1 MSGNISKK
9 KSNVRSDLDQ
19 LLKNM
24 KDEMKNTSDLA
35 ESLYELAQDIGENV
49 WNVPD
54 LVKFKGA
61 IELDSDTYTT
71 AKLNAKNS
79 SLFDTLE
86 SPLRGMY
93 WYYVKAKTMDG
104 YTQDSSGNPVQS
116 PYYMP
121 WGILIDVPYPFDG
134 ENIEQAEQ
142 KEGNPNVIPS
152 PVIDDGSSYTRLQR
166 LELMTSPTSEKRR
179 VFVRRLVRT
188 PDALGNYGEP
198 EWEEWKKADAELAT
212 KKYVDSKISAELV
225 GVSDENGN
233 EIFNDIH
240 TNTADTINSH
250 VEGSGNN
257 ARIGNAHVEGV
268 NNNTTDLFG
277 FKIIAKDNNFEAET
291 RLSTI
296 TLDSVEGIEAGMVW
310 NVFENVVT
318 EEETYTEKY
327 RGIVNAVDTETNKV
341 TISSSQSDSEFPI
354 VTELSTYSPL
364 GYFIVNGGI
373 VGSVKIVDRSNEFA
387 THAEGNNNISY
398 FQSHAEG
405 LGVKALGYASHSE
418 GYYTQALGERAHS
431 EGYRTKAQGHESHT
445 EGASTLTTG
454 AYSHA
459 EGSNTQANGEASHV
473 EGRNSKANG
482 RNAHAEGMTTIADG
496 VSSHT
501 EGTSTKAQA
510 ENAHAEGFNSIAK
523 GTNSHSEGKRT
534 EANGYCSHA
543 EGESSIADGDR
554 SHAEGSGTKAKH
566 LCSHTEGVGTESSS
580 SYQHVG
586 GTYNVVDDGITGYL
600 EIIGNGTN
608 ANNRSNA
615 YTLDKKGNGW
625 FAGAVKVG
633 ADAKEVATKAYTDE
647 EIKKVNWNDSAVIEH
662 KGTID
667 CTDVEYTGSDNPDLQ
682 QHYFSDNNIL
692 SAEACLKRLSEL
704 KFDAISEGAVADGKR
719 YHYWAL
725 LKLYPAE
732 FSGSTVCEFIDDRA
746 GIVANDGS
754 YDSGHVRIFIIND
767 NGIRRAFKQE
777 YSFSYNE
784 TGSAVYDWTD
794 WERICIGE
802 YDIADSAVTTEKL
815 RNKAVTTAKIADN
828 AITAGKLNDD
838 IFSLAAEKSK
848 AIPHTTAE
856 GQSVKITDQLA
867 GENLL
872 GCKVWGGCGI
882 NLFDKNK
889 SPNAAI
895 KNETEFSGYVISMYS
910 VKDTVAMLEPSTK
923 YTVACDIE
931 ITSIPDGTVYDIT
944 SSNGTIFG
952 LWLYDPNNKGNV
964 ELKDNTVTSEMSVGM
979 TLHDVWNITTPADL
993 GAEGTA
999 YRLYA
1004 SSKTYRKLDGSSGG
1018 ASLGVIFKNIQFIK
1032 GSYTNW
1038 NSRLGYTEVG
1048 DLNSKTEKYEI
1059 PVVSRGINALDISR
1073 SNLDGIK
1080 NGTVTKAF
1088 GGGSWNYA
1096 ALRHM
1101 LKPLTKYTV
1110 SYDVEVASAPD
1121 YNSYSIDTANNGSW
1135 FGFIFYSAK
1144 NVSFLTQ
1151 VLTQGIPNDAAVG
1164 FTKRIVQ
1171 TFTTPPLLH
1180 DSAYSFELMAYT
1192 KRYKKNGKNVY
1203 DNLGVIFR
1211 NMQMVEGA
1219 YTSSTMPEYEP
1230 YTETVATAQ
1239 LPKQLAKGEYIDLLG
1254 KKLYSGDTVTDIT
1267 VTGELKATDSA
1278 RNVVIAQTNA
1288 TPDNMEVEYYQDINK
1303 VISEVKNAPYQMKYS
1318 NAVSNTVT
1326 GTSITVSDA
1335 LSNDAVSDRI
1345 PLDISI
1351 KGGLKQVLADSSA
1364 AKSPSNIATITGVG
1378 ESGSI
1383 SLVINPENKD
1393 VRSFSVALPSPLYDL
1408 SGQKIAANV
1417 KSTKTR
1423 DIISTDSILR
1433 CTHKVVLD
1441 DKFEWDFLGG
1451 TRYSGATE
1459 FYTPAFDSNTSYPVQ
1474 NGTCPVVSHMNSY
1487 LYGTNSNASNENIWM
1502 EITGGGNGRTRILVK
1517 PEFLS
1522 ITDSDTGAD
1531 KVAKLKNWLTAQ
1543 KTAGMPV
1550 TMVYVMPAPITE
1562 NFRAPKID
1570 ISSTAFTVTNNE
1582 SAEMELKY
1590 SRDINSALDEIRN
1603 AVLSLGGNV

>member
-24 KDEMKNTSDLA
+24 KDEMKNTANLA

-61 IELDSDTYTT
+61 IELDSDIYTT
-71 AKLNAKNS
+71 AKLNAKNA

-104 YTQDSSGNPVQS
+104 YIQDSSGNLVQS

-188 PDALGNYGEP
+188 TDALGNYGEP

-240 TNTADTINSH
+240 TNTADTVNSH

-257 ARIGNAHVEGV
+257 ARISNAHVEGV

-405 LGVKALGYASHSE
+405 MGVKALGYASHAE

-431 EGYRTKAQGHESHT
+431 EGYRTKAQGHESHA

-459 EGSNTQANGEASHV
+459 EGTNTQSNGES
-473 EGRNSKANG
+473 S
-482 RNAHAEGMTTIADG
+482 HAEGRSTHANARCSHAEGTETIADG
-496 VSSHT
+496 RSSHT

-510 ENAHAEGFNSIAK
+510 ENAHAEGFNTFARGI
-523 GTNSHSEGKRT
+523 NSHSEGEVT
-534 EANGYCSHA
+534 EANGYC
-543 EGESSIADGDR
+543 

-580 SYQHVG
+580 FYQHVG

-633 ADAKEVATKAYTDE
+633 ADAKEVATKSYTDE

-704 KFDAISEGAVADGKR
+704 KFDAISEGTVADGKR

-767 NGIRRAFKQE
+767 NGIRHAFKQE
-777 YSFSYNE
+777 YRFSYNE
-784 TGSAVYDWTD
+784 TGSVVYDWTD

-802 YDIADSAVTTEKL
+802 NDIADSAVTTEKL
-815 RNKAVTTAKIADN
+815 RNKSITTAKIADN
-828 AITAGKLNDD
+828 AITADKLNDD
-838 IFSLAAEKSK
+838 IFSIAAEKAK

-867 GENLL
+867 EEELL
-872 GCKVWGGCGI
+872 KCNVYGCG
-882 NLFDKNK
+882 NLVSYPFIDTTKTTNGVTFTDNGDGSITVNGTATANALFIFNKYSFTLNKNK
-889 SPNAAI
+889 TYILSGNAAGSGTLLYLQFLKDGTSIGTTSASNAESGILTLPTDDYDEIYVKVAAI
-895 KNETEFSGYVISMYS
+895 KEYTFENIVITP
-910 VKDTVAMLEPSTK
+910 KL
-923 YTVACDIE
+923 
-931 ITSIPDGTVYDIT
+931 
-944 SSNGTIFG
+944 TI
-952 LWLYDPNNKGNV
+952 V
-964 ELKDNTVTSEMSVGM
+964 EG
-979 TLHDVWNITTPADL
+979 
-993 GAEGTA
+993 
-999 YRLYA
+999 
-1004 SSKTYRKLDGSSGG
+1004 
-1018 ASLGVIFKNIQFIK
+1018 
-1032 GSYTNW
+1032 
-1038 NSRLGYTEVG
+1038 VG
-1048 DLNSKTEKYEI
+1048 DLDGTSGKYKIPVMSRGKNMLKIISGYSTNGGSLTTTSIQKNSKGIIAIAK
-1059 PVVSRGINALDISR
+1059 VVPNS
-1073 SNLDGIK
+1073 
-1080 NGTVTKAF
+1080 
-1088 GGGSWNYA
+1088 
-1096 ALRHM
+1096 
-1101 LKPLTKYTV
+1101 KYT
-1110 SYDVEVASAPD
+1110 
-1121 YNSYSIDTANNGSW
+1121 
-1135 FGFIFYSAK
+1135 
-1144 NVSFLTQ
+1144 
-1151 VLTQGIPNDAAVG
+1151 
-1164 FTKRIVQ
+1164 
-1171 TFTTPPLLH
+1171 
-1180 DSAYSFELMAYT
+1180 
-1192 KRYKKNGKNVY
+1192 
-1203 DNLGVIFR
+1203 
-1211 NMQMVEGA
+1211 
-1219 YTSSTMPEYEP
+1219 YTSSKSASDERYFFFENNPIDTSEVSVGGVYGPVGKPRIITIPDNVNYIVFRVTVDGVNITENLQLESGTTATEYEP
-1230 YTETVATAQ
+1230 YTETTATAV
-1239 LPKQLAKGEYIDLLG
+1239 LDTALGENDYIDIIE
-1254 KKLYSGDTVTDIT
+1254 KKRYTNGTEVSDIT
-1267 VTGELKATDSA
+1267 VEGELKTVDSSKCE
-1278 RNVVIAQTNA
+1278 IECQTNVQPSKIS
-1288 TPDNMEVEYYQDINK
+1288 TEYYQDINK
-1303 VISEVKNAPYQMKYS
+1303 VITE
-1318 NAVSNTVT
+1318 
-1326 GTSITVSDA
+1326 
-1335 LSNDAVSDRI
+1335 
-1345 PLDISI
+1345 I
-1351 KGGLKQVLADSSA
+1351 K
-1364 AKSPSNIATITGVG
+1364 
-1378 ESGSI
+1378 
-1383 SLVINPENKD
+1383 
-1393 VRSFSVALPSPLYDL
+1393 
-1408 SGQKIAANV
+1408 
-1417 KSTKTR
+1417 
-1423 DIISTDSILR
+1423 
-1433 CTHKVVLD
+1433 
-1441 DKFEWDFLGG
+1441 
-1451 TRYSGATE
+1451 
-1459 FYTPAFDSNTSYPVQ
+1459 
-1474 NGTCPVVSHMNSY
+1474 
-1487 LYGTNSNASNENIWM
+1487 
-1502 EITGGGNGRTRILVK
+1502 
-1517 PEFLS
+1517 
-1522 ITDSDTGAD
+1522 
-1531 KVAKLKNWLTAQ
+1531 
-1543 KTAGMPV
+1543 
-1550 TMVYVMPAPITE
+1550 
-1562 NFRAPKID
+1562 
-1570 ISSTAFTVTNNE
+1570 
-1582 SAEMELKY
+1582 
-1590 SRDINSALDEIRN
+1590 N
-1603 AVLSLGGNV
+1603 AVLSQGGNV